1 MESTTITDNLEDA
14 PESPLASLKR
24 NFEEMPPNRRLLLMI
39 GIAAFVAIIIGSV
52 IWSREPDYKPLFTN
66 LSDRDGGSVIESL
79 QKLNIPYKMA
89 EGGGAI
95 LVPANSVYDA
105 RLKLA
110 AQGLP
115 KGGTVGFDLMDNM
128 KIGVTQFQENVAYQR
143 ALEGE
148 ITRTIM
154 AISSVES
161 ARVHLAMP
169 KETVFVRDQQKPSAS
184 ILVNLHPGRKL
195 NEEQV
200 DAIVHLVASS
210 VPEMP
215 PKSVTIVDQDSN
227 LLTGEKK
234 KTPFGLDSPEME
246 YTLGVEQT
254 YVKRIENILAAI
266 TGPENVRAQVAVD
279 IDFSEVEQT
288 AEAYRPNPAPDQTA
302 IRSQQTSE
310 TLGDGTGAA
319 GVPGALSNQ
328 PPGAATAPIT
338 VSGTKPGSGSP
349 IVPLHKEATTNYE
362 VDKTISHVKKQV
374 GAVKRLSV
382 AVVVNNKASKDKKGK
397 TVYRPFTPQ
406 ELTQVYNLTKEA
418 MGFNGARGDTLNVV
432 NAAFNKDS
440 IEKEE
445 LPFWKDPALQSLVL
459 DNLKYLL
466 MAVVGLYFLFAV
478 VRPAVYKM
486 LGIPTEAEVL
496 AAALEAERMAEED
509 RLVEEARIAEEE
521 RLAMEAAANAVE
533 FDENGIPLRAG
544 RVLDYEEELALFRQ
558 MVKDDP
564 KIVAN
569 VIKDWVNRT

>member
-1 MESTTITDNLEDA
+1 MESTTITDNLEGA

-24 NFEEMPPNRRLLLMI
+24 NFDEMPPNRKLLIM
-39 GIAAFVAIIIGSV
+39 IAAAALMAVIIGSL
-52 IWSREPDYKPLFTN
+52 IWSREPEYRPLFSN
-66 LSDRDGGSVIESL
+66 LSDRDGGEVIESL
-79 QKLNIPYKMA
+79 QKLNVPYKMA

-95 LVPANSVYDA
+95 LVPADSVYDA

-110 AQGLP
+110 SQGLP
-115 KGGTVGFDLMDNM
+115 KGGSVGFDLMDNM

-148 ITRTIM
+148 ITRTIE

-215 PKSVTIVDQDSN
+215 AKSVTIVDQDSN

-234 KTPFGLDSPEME
+234 KNKFGMDSPEME
-246 YTLGVEQT
+246 YTLGVEQV
-254 YVKRIENILAAI
+254 YVKRIEHILTAI
-266 TGPENVRAQVAVD
+266 TGPDNVRAQVAVEL
-279 IDFSEVEQT
+279 DFSEVEQT
-288 AEAYRPNPAPDQTA
+288 AEAYRPNPGPDQSA
-302 IRSQQTSE
+302 IRSQQISE

-338 VSGTKPGSGSP
+338 VTGARPGATP
-349 IVPLHKEATTNYE
+349 IVPLSKESTTNYE

-382 AVVVNNKASKDKKGK
+382 AVVVNNKAFKDSKGK
-397 TVYRPFTPQ
+397 TVYRPFTKQ

-432 NAAFNKDS
+432 NAAFNKDGS
-440 IEKEE
+440 EKEDI
-445 LPFWKDPALQSLVL
+445 PFWKDSALQTLALSIV
-459 DNLKYLL
+459 KYLL
-466 MAVVGLYFLFAV
+466 IAGLALYLLLAVVK
-478 VRPAVYKM
+478 PAVYKS

-496 AAALEAERMAEED
+496 AAALEAERMAEEE
-509 RLVEEARIAEEE
+509 RLLEEARIAEEE
-521 RLAMEAAANAVE
+521 RLAMEAAASAVE
-533 FDENGIPLRAG
+533 FDENGVPLRAG
-544 RVLDYEEELALFRQ
+544 RVLDYEEELELFRQ

>member
-1 MESTTITDNLEDA
+1 M
-14 PESPLASLKR
+14 KR
-24 NFEEMPPNRRLLLMI
+24 NFEEMPPARRLLLMI
-39 GIAAFVAIIIGSV
+39 GVAALVAILIGSV
-52 IWSREPDYKPLFTN
+52 IWSRDPDYKPLFTN
-66 LSDRDGGSVIESL
+66 LSDRDGGAVIESL

-154 AISSVES
+154 AISSVDS

-184 ILVNLHPGRKL
+184 ILVNLRPGRKL

-215 PKSVTIVDQDSN
+215 AKSVTIVDQDSN

-234 KTPFGLDSPEME
+234 KNPFGLDSPEME

-288 AEAYRPNPAPDQTA
+288 AEAYRPNPEPDQA
-302 IRSQQTSE
+302 AVRSRQTLE
-310 TLGDGTGAA
+310 TLGDGTNAA

-338 VSGTKPGSGSP
+338 VSGAKPGATP

-382 AVVVNNKASKDKKGK
+382 AVVVNNKVSKDKKGRM
-397 TVYRPFTPQ
+397 VSRPFTPQ

-432 NAAFNKDS
+432 NAAFNKDGL
-440 IEKEE
+440 EKEE
-445 LPFWKDPALQSLVL
+445 LPFWKDPTILALALSI
-459 DNLKYLL
+459 LKYLL
-466 MAVVGLYFLFAV
+466 LAGLALYLLLAVIK
-478 VRPAVYKM
+478 PAVYKS

-509 RLVEEARIAEEE
+509 RLAEEARVAEEE
-521 RLAMEAAANAVE
+521 RLAMEAAAAAAVE
-533 FDENGIPLRAG
+533 FDENGVPMRAG
-544 RVLDYEEELALFRQ
+544 RTLDYEEELEIFRQ

-569 VIKDWVNRT
+569 VIKDWVNRQ